1 MQEKILDFIL
11 GRGHK
16 ADAIALLQGS
26 LDKTNRFFWQSVNY
40 LESHDDYTLID
51 RLCDLMNPEEN
62 GISTD
67 TIKRAK
73 LGIVLLL
80 LSPGVPMIAAGQD
93 LLRHKQGVRN
103 TYLRGDLNELN
114 YDTCETKETF
124 SEEIR
129 NLIRLR
135 LSEKGA
141 LFRPSSPKERDCS
154 ELFQDEGD
162 CLGIRISTK
171 SKDQIFYLFLNAGN
185 QEKKDMIPLDILAG
199 ANILSG
205 NQESIQTGN
214 LTALD
219 YVLFEASA

>member
-1 MQEKILDFIL
+1 
-11 GRGHK
+11 
-16 ADAIALLQGS
+16 
-26 LDKTNRFFWQSVNY
+26 
-40 LESHDDYTLID
+40 
-51 RLCDLMNPEEN
+51 
-62 GISTD
+62 
-67 TIKRAK
+67 
-73 LGIVLLL
+73 
-80 LSPGVPMIAAGQD
+80 MIAAGQD

-114 YDTCETKETF
+114 YDACETKEKF

-135 LSEKGA
+135 LSEKGV

-154 ELFQDEGD
+154 ELFQDEGN

-205 NQESIQTGN
+205 NQESMQTGN